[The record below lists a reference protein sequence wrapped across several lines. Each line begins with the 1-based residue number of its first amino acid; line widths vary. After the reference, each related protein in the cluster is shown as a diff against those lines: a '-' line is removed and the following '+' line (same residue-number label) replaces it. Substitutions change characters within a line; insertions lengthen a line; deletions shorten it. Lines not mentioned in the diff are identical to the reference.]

1 MCSSDWLMADATATE
16 SREQPAKR
24 DRLLPWIAAERG
36 VRALVLIVLGVVLLT
51 HPHTNWAKEVRG
63 LANDSGLNPSS
74 NVVRKILEVV
84 RKFPARETVVFGA
97 IAIAYGALEAAE
109 SYGLARRRRWGEWL
123 TLIATSIL
131 IVPEVWELIRKAT
144 PLKVGALIVNV
155 LVVAYLYWRLRRRGG
170 EPADTGQPARMP

>member
-1 MCSSDWLMADATATE
+1 MADTAAE
-16 SREQPAKR
+16 SREPPAKR

-36 VRALVLIVLGVVLLT
+36 VRALVLIVLGIVLLS
-51 HPHTNWAKEVRG
+51 HPHTDWAKEVRE
-63 LANDSGLNPSS
+63 LANDGGLNPSS

-84 RKFPARETVVFGA
+84 RKFPARETVVFGL

-123 TLIATSIL
+123 TLVATSIL
-131 IVPEVWELIRKAT
+131 IVPEVWELFRKAT
-144 PLKVGALIVNV
+144 PLKIGALVVNV

-170 EPADTGQPARMP
+170 APPETGQPLRKRASS